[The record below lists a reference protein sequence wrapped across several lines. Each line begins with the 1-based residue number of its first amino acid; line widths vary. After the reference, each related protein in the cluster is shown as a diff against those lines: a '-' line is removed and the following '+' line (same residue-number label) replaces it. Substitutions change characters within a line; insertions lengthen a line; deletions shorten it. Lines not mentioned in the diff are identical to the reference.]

1 MIAPLNTSHVCGYSV
16 LINAPQW
23 LTDQAASIRY
33 EFTEGQKNAQKKP
46 VAAQIPLV
54 NLLSTQ
60 GDNSDEKVL
69 QSVEKIASMIHCF
82 HVTYTGFS
90 FFDAAEAFRI
100 NVKDQDPLISLRDLL
115 RGELQPYQLLANTPK
130 PEFTTTISGEGANGF
145 GAKHYEFTD
154 WSATNDFR
162 VSSLSILKKV
172 VGGDAWELLKEV
184 PFGRA

>member
-23 LTDQAASIRY
+23 LTDQAENIRY
-33 EFTEGQKNAQKKP
+33 EFAGEQKVAHKKP

-54 NLLSTQ
+54 NILSVQ
-60 GDNSDEKVL
+60 SGESDEKVL
-69 QSVEKIASMIHCF
+69 HSVEKIASMIHCF

-115 RGELQPYQLLANTPK
+115 QGELQPYQLLANAPK
-130 PEFTTTISGEGANGF
+130 SEFTTTTSGDGANGF
-145 GAKHYEFTD
+145 DATHYEFAD

-172 VGGDAWELLKEV
+172 AGADAWELLKEV